1 MQQGLE
7 KCKQDKEMGGADPSG
22 GMFGPQAM
30 MKLMSNPR
38 IAKYFEDPKFRNMF
52 EMMKKDP

>member
-1 MQQGLE
+1 LE
-7 KCKQDKEMGGADPSG
+7 QCKKDKEAGGGEDAS

-38 IAKYFEDPKFRNMF
+38 IAKYF
-52 EMMKKDP
+52 